1 MLLLKSQSRTTLG
14 IFMFP
19 LLVTAL
25 FPGNA
30 REYSRAGHAEAMKSR
45 VSGSRLRGHQWA
57 NQGIKVKSTVAL
69 CCRF

>member
-30 REYSRAGHAEAMKSR
+30 QEYSRAGHAEAMKSR
-45 VSGSRLRGHQWA
+45 VSGSRLRGHQ
-57 NQGIKVKSTVAL
+57 
-69 CCRF
+69 